1 MIFLG
6 LLVLSF
12 YAYMKYFKRIS
23 NDDNEVD
30 ESLVT
35 SLKAKADRFHKKLG
49 PIMAKVKIIIATFQI
64 LSVSLQSFQV
74 SMPVSYTRFISG
86 MDILMIDL
94 INVVPVGCIKR
105 LNYADTLVIKTLFP
119 PCFAGFLFV
128 CFMTELTIRNKNLL
142 KIHISDHRQLK
153 AQLLV
158 LIRNLKFKYMSA
170 ILLFSYLYLP
180 GLTVAIFQTFIC
192 QNVDPGNVTSSNGDY
207 YLTADYSLNCTSKTV
222 KFARV
227 WAGFMIIIYPIGITL
242 LYFWLLYKK
251 RYEIMHRHEIE
262 SRNTIISANSD
273 KQSSI
278 MMIKFL
284 YESYKPQYWYF
295 EIVETV
301 RRLMLTGVLSVAG
314 EGTSGQIVFGI
325 ILAVFYT
332 KIYGYYQPYELQET
346 SVVAELAQY
355 QIFFSFFGS
364 LVVQNAL
371 LEPFYNNLIGGLMI
385 VLNLSASLLSVYY
398 EYMGF
403 IKENSVE
410 PNTNDKT
417 DDITHD
423 IELPET
429 PNPLLHRIDVSR
441 ETIVERAVDKYI
453 GMLSTSADV
462 SNNGNV
468 KLNN

>member
-1 MIFLG
+1 
-6 LLVLSF
+6 
-12 YAYMKYFKRIS
+12 MKHFKRIS
-23 NDDNEVD
+23 SDDDNEVD
-30 ESLVT
+30 DSLVA
-35 SLKAKADRFHKKLG
+35 SLKEKADKFQKKLG

-74 SMPVSYTRFISG
+74 SMPGSYTRFISG
-86 MDILMIDL
+86 MDILMIDM
-94 INVVPVGCIKR
+94 INVIPVGCIKR
-105 LNYADTLVIKTLFP
+105 LNYVDTLIIKTLFP
-119 PCFAGFLFV
+119 PCFVGLLFV
-128 CFMTELTIRNKNLL
+128 CFMIELTIRNRNLL

-170 ILLFSYLYLP
+170 VLLFSYLYLP

-192 QNVDPGNVTSSNGDY
+192 QNIDPGSSNGDY
-207 YLTADYSLNCTSKTV
+207 YLTADYSLNCNSPTV

-227 WAGFMIIIYPIGITL
+227 WAGFMIVIYPIGITL
-242 LYFWLLYKK
+242 LYFCLLYKK
-251 RYEIMHRHEIE
+251 RYEIMHRHDIE

-273 KQSSI
+273 QQSSI
-278 MMIKFL
+278 VTIKFL

-295 EIVETV
+295 EIVETG

-314 EGTSGQIVFGI
+314 EGTSGQVVFGI
-325 ILAVFYT
+325 LLAVLYT

-355 QIFFSFFGS
+355 QIFFSFFGT

-371 LEPFYNNLIGGLMI
+371 LEPFYNSLIGGLMI

-398 EYMGF
+398 EYIGF
-403 IKENSVE
+403 TKENSVE

-417 DDITHD
+417 DDTTND
-423 IELPET
+423 IVLPET
-429 PNPLLHRIDVSR
+429 PNPLLHRIDVSKAP
-441 ETIVERAVDKYI
+441 TIVERAVEKYI
-453 GMLSTSADV
+453 DMLNTSAVV
-462 SNNGNV
+462 SNRNGDV
-468 KLNN
+468 KLDN

>member
-1 MIFLG
+1 
-6 LLVLSF
+6 
-12 YAYMKYFKRIS
+12 MKHFKRIS
-23 NDDNEVD
+23 SDDDNEVD
-30 ESLVT
+30 ESLMA
-35 SLKAKADRFHKKLG
+35 SLKAKADRFQKKLS

-74 SMPVSYTRFISG
+74 SMPGSYTRFISG
-86 MDILMIDL
+86 MDILMIDM

-105 LNYADTLVIKTLFP
+105 LNYVDTLVIKTLFP
-119 PCFAGFLFV
+119 PCFVGLLFV
-128 CFMTELTIRNKNLL
+128 CFMIELTIRNKNLL
-142 KIHISDHRQLK
+142 KLHISDHRQLK

-170 ILLFSYLYLP
+170 VLLFSYLYLP

-192 QNVDPGNVTSSNGDY
+192 QDIDPGNITSNNGDY
-207 YLTADYSLNCTSKTV
+207 YLTADYSLNCNSPTV

-227 WAGFMIIIYPIGITL
+227 WAGFMIVIYPIGITL

-251 RYEIMHRHEIE
+251 RFEIMHRHDIE

-284 YESYKPQYWYF
+284 YESYKPEYWYF

-314 EGTSGQIVFGI
+314 EGTSGQVVFGI
-325 ILAVFYT
+325 LLAVLYT

-355 QIFFSFFGS
+355 QIFLAF
-364 LVVQNAL
+364 LV
-371 LEPFYNNLIGGLMI
+371 P
-385 VLNLSASLLSVYY
+385 
-398 EYMGF
+398 
-403 IKENSVE
+403 
-410 PNTNDKT
+410 
-417 DDITHD
+417 
-423 IELPET
+423 
-429 PNPLLHRIDVSR
+429 
-441 ETIVERAVDKYI
+441 
-453 GMLSTSADV
+453 
-462 SNNGNV
+462 
-468 KLNN
+468 